1 MGCVS
6 TSSWFVVLH
15 MAKHEVRDLTV
26 CIIRNSFKL
35 TKRGGGYGIGFRMSP
50 PTDNIKIVFAVAVSE
65 LRVDVLIRFGAS
77 AVVVHDER
85 ACWSSSR
92 SLLADHRWCYIRQ
105 GCRSLLEVSDRVT
118 MRSSFRISVHLTAFS
133 QSLPLFSLL
142 SLFLMGLDNRL
153 WRNIWFGWEE

>member
-35 TKRGGGYGIGFRMSP
+35 TKRGGIRDWVPNESAAE
-50 PTDNIKIVFAVAVSE
+50 NIKIVFAVAVSE